1 LDETLGSFFDYLDKT
16 IGKNQYTVFLT
27 ADHVGA
33 HIPKFLQKHNIPGG
47 RWVDGDIKH
56 ELHDYLK
63 QQFSQ
68 AGLVNA
74 VAEYDIYLNHGLID
88 SLKMEDK
95 IIKKAII
102 QYLLKKEVVLN
113 VIDKQNAGEAAIP
126 ATIREMVV
134 NGYNPQRSG
143 DLQII
148 TKSAVMDSPKTG
160 MSHGVWNPY
169 DAHIPLVFY
178 GWGINRGHLTKET
191 YMTDISPTISSLL
204 HIQMPNGS
212 IGKVIGDVI
221 KN

>member
-1 LDETLGSFFDYLDKT
+1 M
-16 IGKNQYTVFLT
+16 
-27 ADHVGA
+27 
-33 HIPKFLQKHNIPGG
+33 HIPEFLQKHIIREG
-47 RWVDGDIKH
+47 RCDDVDIKH
-56 ELHDYLK
+56 ELNNYLK
-63 QQFSQ
+63 LQFSQ

-74 VAEYDIYLNHGLID
+74 VAEYDIYLNHPLLD

-95 IIKKAII
+95 TIKKVII
-102 QYLLKKEVVLN
+102 QYLLKKEMVLN
-113 VIDKQNAGEAAIP
+113 VIDKQNAGQASLP

-148 TKSAVMDSPKTG
+148 TKSGVMDSPKTG

-191 YMTDISPTISSLL
+191 YMTDISPTICSLL
-204 HIQMPNGS
+204 HIQMPSGNT
-212 IGKVIGDVI
+212 GKVIGDVI